1 MISTIFRR
9 ICTQKIVN
17 IVRQQ
22 TNILIHIYNRIG
34 QNPYLSDLA
43 GLSVARAF
51 HLVGTPFRKANAK
64 EAQHVVV
71 SGLDINM
78 GFNEGLPLLY
88 QRPQLI
94 GREIHA
100 LTIEWTS

>member
-1 MISTIFRR
+1 
-9 ICTQKIVN
+9 
-17 IVRQQ
+17 VRQQ
-22 TNILIHIYNRIG
+22 TNIRIHIYNRIG
-34 QNPYLSDLA
+34 QNPCLSDLA
-43 GLSVARAF
+43 RLRVARAF
-51 HLVGTPFRKANAK
+51 HLVWAPFRKANAE

-71 SGLDINM
+71 SGLDIHM

-100 LTIEWTS
+100 LTIEWVT